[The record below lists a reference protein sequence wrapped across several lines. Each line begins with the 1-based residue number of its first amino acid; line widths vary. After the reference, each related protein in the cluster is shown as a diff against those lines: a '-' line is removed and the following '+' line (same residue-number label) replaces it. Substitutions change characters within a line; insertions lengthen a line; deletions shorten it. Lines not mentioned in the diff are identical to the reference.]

1 MNESDPAVAKIVE
14 SQRFFVQALAIRFAP
29 WPGLADDITQ
39 QVFLE
44 FINKASQWD
53 LQRDVRPL
61 LAGMTRNVALRVWRE
76 HTRGLPDQLRD
87 LAEHIRQL
95 AEQQHELPSRGA
107 EELKAL
113 KQCLGKLPEK
123 SRRLVELHY
132 YLDVASVDIARQ
144 MQMNAD
150 AVRRALFR
158 LREQLRRCIRGLLKG
173 ESA

>member
-1 MNESDPAVAKIVE
+1 MSRTDSIIESIAKAH
-14 SQRFFVQALAIRFAP
+14 QPFVRALAVRFAP

-44 FINKASQWD
+44 FIGKAGQWD

-61 LAGMTRNVALRVWRE
+61 LAGMTRNVAMRAWRE
-76 HTRGLPDQLRD
+76 HTRTLPEQLSE

-95 AEQQHELPSRGA
+95 AEQNDPTARGP
-107 EELKAL
+107 EEIDAL
-113 KQCLGKLPEK
+113 KRCLGKLPDK
-123 SRRLVELHY
+123 SKRLLELHY
-132 YLDVASVDIARQ
+132 YLDVSSVDIARQ

-158 LREQLRRCIRGLLKG
+158 LREQLRRCIRGILKG
-173 ESA
+173 GTA

>member
-1 MNESDPAVAKIVE
+1 MSETDPAITAIVE
-14 SQRFFVQALAIRFAP
+14 EQRPLVHSLAIRFAP

-39 QVFLE
+39 QVFFE
-44 FINKASQWD
+44 FINKSGQWD
-53 LQRDVRPL
+53 LTRDVRPL
-61 LAGMTRNVALRVWRE
+61 LVGMTRNVALRTWRE
-76 HTRGLPDQLRD
+76 HTRTLPDQLRD

-95 AEQQHELPSRGA
+95 AEQQELPPRGP
-107 EELKAL
+107 EELNAL
-113 KQCLGKLPEK
+113 KHCLAKLPEK
-123 SRRLVELHY
+123 SRRLLELHY

-173 ESA
+173 EVS